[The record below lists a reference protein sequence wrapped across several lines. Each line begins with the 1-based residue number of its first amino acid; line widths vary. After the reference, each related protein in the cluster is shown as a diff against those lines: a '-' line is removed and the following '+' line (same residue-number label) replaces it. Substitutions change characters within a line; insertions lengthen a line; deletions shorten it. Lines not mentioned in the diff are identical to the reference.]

1 MVATKKSKKKKK
13 NNFWYTTLTRD
24 VVFTYIFK

>member
-1 MVATKKSKKKKK
+1 MVATKKLKKKKK